1 MSEYPVASSAASEL
15 SEVSSEVSEPD
26 AVDSA
31 AVEDEVDV
39 EEVDDVDSSLPPPQA
54 MAKSSATIT
63 MAAKKVPFGKSII
76 RSFRDSYK
84 KAVCKV
90 LEAEFPVKKRIYIL
104 FISYIAVNSK
114 YVHLIR

>member
-1 MSEYPVASSAASEL
+1 M
-15 SEVSSEVSEPD
+15 
-26 AVDSA
+26 
-31 AVEDEVDV
+31 
-39 EEVDDVDSSLPPPQA
+39 DDVDSSLPPPQA

-90 LEAEFPVKKRIYIL
+90 LEAEFPVKQRNHMEIEKIYTKIV
-104 FISYIAVNSK
+104 IIN
-114 YVHLIR
+114 